1 MAGATCGS
9 QRGRNIDGVPDSV
22 YWKLYFAARKLPWDP
37 QTVDLSRECADWERI
52 RREFP
57 AEDYAGQVLQLCTF
71 FYDGEES
78 VTYTLTPYL
87 SAAARLGLGA
97 DLQLFLTSQL
107 AEEARHFEFFRRY
120 FAEVLPNANPQ
131 MPLPPE
137 PRSVLVD
144 GLQDIADRLRKED
157 EPGHLRELL
166 VEGVAHYMG
175 VVESMLAR
183 TGYRGV
189 GEVLAAR
196 GWLPGLQEGFRLIRR
211 DEGRHVAFGIHFLK
225 DIASPLPP
233 LRKIA
238 LDTFE
243 RYLPA
248 ALATVQLFDFPRP
261 LFPIEM
267 LVQYAMDAGQQFL
280 AAAALTD
287 EAVELTELE
296 RDLAEL

>member
-1 MAGATCGS
+1 M
-9 QRGRNIDGVPDSV
+9 PDSV

-37 QTVDLSRECADWERI
+37 QAVDLSRDYADWERI
-52 RREFP
+52 RRGFP
-57 AEDYAGQVLQLCTF
+57 AEDFAGQILQLCTF

-78 VTYTLTPYL
+78 VTYTLTPFL
-87 SAAARLGLGA
+87 AAAGRVGLGV

-120 FAEVLPNANPQ
+120 FAEVLPGANPR

-137 PRSVLVD
+137 PQSVLVD

-157 EPGHLRELL
+157 DRVRLRELL

-196 GWLPGLQEGFRLIRR
+196 GWLPGLQDGFRLIRR

-225 DIASPLPP
+225 DVASADPR

-238 LDTFE
+238 LATFD

-248 ALATVQLFDFPRP
+248 ALATVQLF
-261 LFPIEM
+261 EM

-280 AAAALTD
+280 AAAGLTD
-287 EAVELTELE
+287 EALDTSELQH
-296 RDLAEL
+296 DLAEL